1 MTYLAGGK
9 QYIAFAIGGGPSAH
23 LWALALP

>member
-9 QYIAFAIGGGPSAH
+9 QYIAFAVGAGPQAGVI
-23 LWALALP
+23 ALALP